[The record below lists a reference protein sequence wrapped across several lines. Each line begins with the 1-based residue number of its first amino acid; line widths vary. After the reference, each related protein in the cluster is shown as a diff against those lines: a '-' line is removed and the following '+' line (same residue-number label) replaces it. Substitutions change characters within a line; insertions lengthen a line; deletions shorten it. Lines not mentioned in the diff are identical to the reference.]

1 MLPTDPKARKEVPIA
16 SGFMDYFP
24 DAVAEV
30 AALSRGGNEQHNPG
44 KPLQWDRDKSGDED
58 DALMRHFMERGTF
71 DTDGIRHSAKVAWR
85 AMAMLQKELE
95 KAYGLPLPRG
105 ARKSEA
111 AVEQEEERYT
121 ITDFGR
127 QLLAESLSAREEFI
141 QETTRTEAPNE
152 GDKGYTVVKLG
163 CLDPYCT
170 SCGVIPQASFPPFV
184 TGQDTTVGSM
194 AGVERSEVVG
204 VLEKRPASEG
214 VEVAPQVRVFGTLK
228 ARVFGDEQAP
238 EV

>member
-105 ARKSEA
+105 ARQSMTATEVIRRAPQSIREA
-111 AVEQEEERYT
+111 FYE
-121 ITDFGR
+121 G
-127 QLLAESLSAREEFI
+127 
-141 QETTRTEAPNE
+141 TTRTEAPNE
-152 GDKGYTVVKLG
+152 NDKGYTVVKLG
-163 CLDPYCT
+163 CLDPYCS

-184 TGQDTTVGSM
+184 TGQDTTVGAV

-204 VLEKRPASEG
+204 VSEERPASEG

-228 ARVFGDEQAP
+228 ARIFGDEQAP